1 MKTAS
6 LILTA
11 GVILLVARCRDQS
24 IASYRVRREKPVP
37 GAPHVETPPPATT
50 PAPERPA
57 GPALATA
64 SGPGLTWTAPA
75 HWVGKPLS
83 AMRKGSY
90 TVPGDGAE
98 ADLSITAFP
107 GAVGG
112 ELANLNRWRGQLQ
125 LPFGGEAGRDLAFH
139 VHRQRA
145 AAGFEQGGFRGG
157 GGQHDIASIKR
168 ALLRALQ
175 LRRQLHPPGIVAL
188 VIAVFGDDALADH
201 HIAHLQQRRQRP
213 AQADGDYA
221 GDVTV
226 QGVQLPAQAR
236 RIAAARDRDD
246 AGAVAGKV

>member
-37 GAPHVETPPPATT
+37 GAPHVETTPPATT

-125 LPFGGEAGRDLAFH
+125 LPPVTAETMASAVRRERHDNLEFIIVDLTAPGENPAGMLGAMVSVGDATWFFKLSGPASLLAREKPAFESFLAT
-139 VHRQRA
+139 VRA
-145 AAGFEQGGFRGG
+145 A
-157 GGQHDIASIKR
+157 
-168 ALLRALQ
+168 
-175 LRRQLHPPGIVAL
+175 P
-188 VIAVFGDDALADH
+188 
-201 HIAHLQQRRQRP
+201 
-213 AQADGDYA
+213 
-221 GDVTV
+221 
-226 QGVQLPAQAR
+226 
-236 RIAAARDRDD
+236 
-246 AGAVAGKV
+246 